1 MGIAVYVMPLGAN
14 LRGDFQPVST
24 PRARRSEA
32 EVDAAVESFL
42 ERLETLLGFRPEWHD
57 EGPLRSATVF
67 SVDGFS
73 GPFLQARSWAYRLKL
88 PRLCALEMPQVWLP
102 VEFEPAFHFAAP
114 WNPDADLSVA
124 SSFRL
129 RDDLNRLLE
138 EMEERPEL
146 AGTAQVADRLRG
158 IAALSVEH
166 RLPAIIEG

>member
-14 LRGDFQPVST
+14 LRGDFQPVSA
-24 PRARRSEA
+24 PRARRSA
-32 EVDAAVESFL
+32 ADVDAAMESFL
-42 ERLETLLGFRPEWHD
+42 GRLESLLGFRPEWDD
-57 EGPLRSATVF
+57 EGPLRSATMF

-73 GPFLQARSWAYRLKL
+73 SPFLQARSWAYRLKL
-88 PRLCALEMPQVWLP
+88 PRLCALELPQVWLP

-124 SSFRL
+124 SSPRL
-129 RDDLNRLLE
+129 QEELTRLLE
-138 EMEERPEL
+138 EMEERPDLE
-146 AGTAQVADRLRG
+146 GTGQVADRLRG